1 MEFEFLQ
8 EKELSAT
15 TIQELDAMV
24 KKMFALRDEAD
35 ELESKA
41 KELKSECEMV
51 KHKVMEILE
60 ATNRTN
66 HETPGAGKVYTQTKY
81 QVTFPK
87 EPEKAAQFRQ
97 YILDNGLDSMLTV
110 NHQTLNSFYKQ
121 ELERLGEAAD
131 PSSVLPGVGAPEQ
144 HVVLAMKRGK

>member
-8 EKELSAT
+8 EKELSTT

-41 KELKSECEMV
+41 KELKAECEEI
-51 KHKVMEILE
+51 KFKVMKVLE
-60 ATNRTN
+60 ATNRSN

-81 QVTFPK
+81 SVTFPK
-87 EPEKAAQFRQ
+87 DPEKAAQFRQ
-97 YILDNGLDSMLTV
+97 YVLDNGLDSMLTV

-121 ELERLGEAAD
+121 ELERLGESAD
-131 PSSVLPGVGAPEQ
+131 PASVFPGVGAPEQ